1 MKAGDIMDILHIEAT
16 RSTPES
22 LFDRSSNELSIRG
35 QSYPENS
42 FKFYEP
48 IFHWVDEYLM
58 NLQEGNKVDIQ
69 FRLPYINT
77 SSSKCIM
84 MLLEKFSA
92 AHLKGKDLS
101 LTWYCSEDNDSEIE
115 CAEEFKEDLELPFQI
130 IAQKE
135 A

>member
-1 MKAGDIMDILHIEAT
+1 MKAGGIMEILHIEAT
-16 RSTPES
+16 RSTPEVH
-22 LFDRSSNELSIRG
+22 FERNSNELSLRG

-48 IFHWVDEYLM
+48 IFHWVDRYLL
-58 NLQEGNKVDIQ
+58 NLQDNQQVHIQ
-69 FRLPYINT
+69 FSLPYINT

-84 MLLEKFSA
+84 MLLEKFNA
-92 AHLKGKDLS
+92 AYLEGKALS
-101 LTWYCSEDNDSEIE
+101 LVWYCSEDNESEIE
-115 CAEEFKEDLELPFQI
+115 CAEEFKEDLELPFEI

>member
-1 MKAGDIMDILHIEAT
+1 MLDVLRIEAT
-16 RSTPES
+16 RSTPEI
-22 LFDRSSNELSIRG
+22 FFNPTNHRLSVRG

-48 IFHWVDEYLM
+48 ILQWVEQYLH
-58 NLQEGNKVDIQ
+58 NLGGEKVEIE
-69 FRLPYINT
+69 FCLPYINT

-84 MLLEKFSA
+84 MLLEKFNKA
-92 AHLKGKDLS
+92 FHDGKELN
-101 LTWYCSEDNDSEIE
+101 LNWFCSEDNESEIE

-135 A
+135 V